1 MSRVVPLP
9 ASNTV
14 VDSTVAIVNA
24 DGTVASFTAASPA
37 VVVGNVADD
46 AADSGAPV
54 KVGGRY
60 QLTPVTRSDG
70 DRVDMLMS
78 RIGQVKTD
86 NIYAQV
92 MTDAFSNTGAYF
104 TDDTGFP
111 RMVGVGNYKFN
122 GTTWDRD
129 RKPTAASRIVSA
141 AASTN
146 ATSAKASAGDLHRVM
161 GYNAALTVRYL
172 KFYNKASAPT
182 VGTDVPVLTIALAPS
197 SAFER
202 SLDSFYF
209 STGIAYAMTTGSADA
224 DTGALTA
231 GDVLGLNVV
240 YA

>member
-1 MSRVVPLP
+1 MSNEPLNEILYK
-9 ASNTV
+9 AAEKTIGNGG
-14 VDSTVAIVNA
+14 
-24 DGTVASFTAASPA
+24 GTVASPA
-37 VVVGNVADD
+37 VVVGNIADD

-60 QLTPVTRSDG
+60 QLAPVTRTDG

-78 RIGQVKTD
+78 RIGQVKA
-86 NIYAQV
+86 NVVYGQA
-92 MTDAFSNTGAYF
+92 MTDSFSNTGCYF
-104 TDDTGFP
+104 TDDTNTP
-111 RMVGVGNYKFN
+111 RMVGVGGYKFN

-129 RKPTAASRIVSA
+129 RKPSGASRIVSA

-146 ATSAKASAGDLHRVM
+146 ATSAKASAGDLFRVM
-161 GYNAALTVRYL
+161 GYNAAITVRYL

-202 SLDSFYF
+202 SLDALYF

>member
-1 MSRVVPLP
+1 MANEPLNEKLYQ
-9 ASNTV
+9 AAEKTIANGG
-14 VDSTVAIVNA
+14 
-24 DGTVASFTAASPA
+24 GTVASPS
-37 VVVGNVADD
+37 VVVGNIADD

-54 KVGGRY
+54 KIGGRF
-60 QLTPVTRSDG
+60 QSSPAVRTDG
-70 DRVDMLMS
+70 DRVDLLMS
-78 RIGQVKTD
+78 RVGQP
-86 NIYAQV
+86 QV
-92 MTDAFSNTGAYF
+92 TAVLSQTFADGVSNSGAFVADGSLTA
-104 TDDTGFP
+104 
-111 RMVGVGNYKFN
+111 RLLGVGGFKFN

-129 RKPTAASRIVSA
+129 RKPTTVSRIVSA

-146 ATSAKASAGDLHRVM
+146 ATAAKAAAGDLFKVM

-182 VGTDVPVLTIALAPS
+182 VGTDVPILTIALAPA

-202 SLDSFYF
+202 DLDALYF

>member
-9 ASNTV
+9 ATNTV
-14 VDSTVAIVNA
+14 ADSSVVILNA
-24 DGTVASFTAASPA
+24 DGTVASFSATAPA

-60 QLTPVTRSDG
+60 QLTPVTRADG

-78 RIGQVKTD
+78 RIGQVKA
-86 NIYAQV
+86 NVVYGQV
-92 MTDAFSNTGAYF
+92 LVDGASNTGCLM
-104 TDDTGFP
+104 TDDTNSP
-111 RMVGVGNYKFN
+111 RILAVGGYKFN

-129 RKPTAASRIVSA
+129 RKPNATSRIVSA

-146 ATSAKASAGDLHRVM
+146 ATSAKASAGDLISAM
-161 GYNAALTVRYL
+161 GYNATITVRYL

-202 SLDSFYF
+202 SLDALYF